1 MLIAAALG
9 PLAVTAVAGALASI
23 VVVLRTAFARRSI
36 ARRA

>member
-9 PLAVTAVAGALASI
+9 PLAVTAAAGVVASI
-23 VVVLRTAFARRSI
+23 VVVLRTAFSRRSI